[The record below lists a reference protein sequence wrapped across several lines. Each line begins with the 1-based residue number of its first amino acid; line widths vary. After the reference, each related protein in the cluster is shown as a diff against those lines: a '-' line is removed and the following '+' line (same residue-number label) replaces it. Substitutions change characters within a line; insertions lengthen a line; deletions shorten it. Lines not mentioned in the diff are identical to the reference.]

1 MVDGRIDE
9 RAPFIG
15 TYRMRLLVR
24 ILALLAC
31 TLLAVPPAAADDY
44 ATVLIDRP
52 LTLQPQMLQL
62 EAAASLTHDAAAAA
76 PAPSN
81 TEALQFAADYGILHH
96 LQAGAVVDV
105 QVSPS
110 SRFAR
115 GLVSGQYQLLTFA
128 AFRLDLGAQRVD
140 SGNLDFAFGVG
151 LPLHLKLTDTLA
163 LVSSRPYA
171 YGAEDDLFS
180 VRAGSNGSI
189 SELRLPV
196 GILYQVSPYLA
207 VVGRSGIRNQ
217 GSAYFVPFGA
227 DVTVSA
233 SRLDFGVTFD
243 LAGQVSPSN
252 GSGYFDLLT
261 VRGFAQL
268 RI

>member
-1 MVDGRIDE
+1 M
-9 RAPFIG
+9 
-15 TYRMRLLVR
+15 
-24 ILALLAC
+24 
-31 TLLAVPPAAADDY
+31 
-44 ATVLIDRP
+44 LIDRP
-52 LTLQPQMLQL
+52 LTLPPQTLEL
-62 EAAASLTHDAAAAA
+62 EAAASLTHFGAAVD

-110 SRFAR
+110 SDFER
-115 GLVSGQYQLLTFA
+115 GLVSGQYQLLEFA
-128 AFRLDLGAQRVD
+128 AVRLDLGAQRVA
-140 SGNLDFAFGVG
+140 GNLNFAFGAG
-151 LPLHLKLTDTLA
+151 LPLHLKLTDAFA
-163 LVSSRPYA
+163 LISSRPYA

-180 VRAGSNGSI
+180 FRAGSGRSV

-196 GILYQVSPYLA
+196 GILYQLHPNVAL
-207 VVGRSGIRNQ
+207 VGRSGIRSQ
-217 GSAYFVPFGA
+217 DSAYFVPFGA
-227 DVTVSA
+227 DATVSV

-252 GSGYFDLLT
+252 GPGYFDALS
-261 VRGFAQL
+261 VRGFAQV

>member
-1 MVDGRIDE
+1 
-9 RAPFIG
+9 
-15 TYRMRLLVR
+15 MRLLVPA
-24 ILALLAC
+24 LALLAC
-31 TLLAVPPAAADDY
+31 TLVAVPPAAADDDS
-44 ATVLIDRP
+44 TVLIDRP
-52 LTLQPQMLQL
+52 LTLPPQTLQL
-62 EAAASLTHDAAAAA
+62 EAGAALTHFGAAVA

-110 SRFAR
+110 SDFAR
-115 GLVSGQYQLLTFA
+115 GLLSGQYQLLAFA
-128 AFRLDLGAQRVD
+128 AVRIDLGAQRVGGD
-140 SGNLDFAFGVG
+140 IDFAFGVG

-180 VRAGSNGSI
+180 FRAGSNGSI

-196 GILYQVSPYLA
+196 GILYQVHPNVAL
-207 VVGRSGIRNQ
+207 VGRTGIRSQ
-217 GSAYFVPFGA
+217 DSATFVPLGVDA
-227 DVTVSA
+227 TVSV
-233 SRLDFGVTFD
+233 SRLDFGVTLD
-243 LAGQVSPSN
+243 LAGQVSPSS
-252 GSGYFDLLT
+252 GPGYFDLLT
-261 VRGFAQL
+261 VRGFAQV

>member
-1 MVDGRIDE
+1 
-9 RAPFIG
+9 
-15 TYRMRLLVR
+15 MRLLVPA
-24 ILALLAC
+24 LALLAC
-31 TLLAVPPAAADDY
+31 TLVAVPPAAADEDS
-44 ATVLIDRP
+44 TVLIDRP
-52 LTLQPQMLQL
+52 LTLPPQTLQL
-62 EAAASLTHDAAAAA
+62 EAGASLTHFGAAVA

-110 SRFAR
+110 SDFAR
-115 GLVSGQYQLLTFA
+115 GLLGGQYQLLAFA
-128 AFRLDLGAQRVD
+128 AVRIDLGAQRVGGD
-140 SGNLDFAFGVG
+140 IDFAFGVG

-180 VRAGSNGSI
+180 FRAGSNGSI

-196 GILYQVSPYLA
+196 GILYQVHPNVAL
-207 VVGRSGIRNQ
+207 VGRTGIRSQ
-217 GSAYFVPFGA
+217 DSATFVPLGVDA
-227 DVTVSA
+227 TVSV
-233 SRLDFGVTFD
+233 SRLDFGVTLD
-243 LAGQVSPSN
+243 LAGQVSPSS
-252 GSGYFDLLT
+252 GPGYFDLLT
-261 VRGFAQL
+261 VRGFAQV

>member
-1 MVDGRIDE
+1 
-9 RAPFIG
+9 
-15 TYRMRLLVR
+15 MRLLVR
-24 ILALLAC
+24 TLALLAC

-44 ATVLIDRP
+44 STVQIDRP
-52 LTLQPQMLQL
+52 LTLPPQMLEL
-62 EAAASLTHDAAAAA
+62 EAAASLTHFGNAVD

-110 SRFAR
+110 SQFAR
-115 GLVSGQYQLLTFA
+115 GLLTGQYQLLEFA

-140 SGNLDFAFGVG
+140 NGDLDFAFGIG
-151 LPLHLKLTDTLA
+151 LPLHLKMTDNVA

-180 VRAGSNGSI
+180 FRAGHGSI
-189 SELRLPV
+189 SEFRLPV
-196 GILYQVSPYLA
+196 GVLYQLNPYVAL
-207 VVGRSGIRNQ
+207 VGRTGIRNQ
-217 GSAYFVPFGA
+217 GSAYFVPLGVDA
-227 DVTVSA
+227 TISV
-233 SRLDFGVTFD
+233 SRLDFGVTLD

-252 GSGYFDLLT
+252 GNGYFDLLT
-261 VRGFAQL
+261 VRGFAQV

>member
-1 MVDGRIDE
+1 
-9 RAPFIG
+9 
-15 TYRMRLLVR
+15 MRLLVR
-24 ILALLAC
+24 TLALLAC
-31 TLLAVPPAAADDY
+31 TLLAVPLAAADDY
-44 ATVLIDRP
+44 STVLIDRP
-52 LTLQPQMLQL
+52 LTLPPQMLQL
-62 EAAASLTHDAAAAA
+62 EAAASLTHFGNAVD

-110 SRFAR
+110 SDFAR
-115 GLVSGQYQLLTFA
+115 GLLTGQYQLLAFA
-128 AFRLDLGAQRVD
+128 AVRLDLGAQRVD
-140 SGNLDFAFGVG
+140 NGDLDFAFGIGV
-151 LPLHLKLTDTLA
+151 PLHLKLTDTLA

-180 VRAGSNGSI
+180 VRARSSTI

-196 GILYQVSPYLA
+196 GVLYQVNPYVAL
-207 VVGRSGIRNQ
+207 VGRTGIRNQ
-217 GSAYFVPFGA
+217 GSAYFVPLGVDA
-227 DVTVSA
+227 TVSV
-233 SRLDFGVTFD
+233 SRLDVGVTLD

-252 GSGYFDLLT
+252 GNGYFDLLT
-261 VRGFAQL
+261 VRGFAQV

>member
-1 MVDGRIDE
+1 M
-9 RAPFIG
+9 
-15 TYRMRLLVR
+15 
-24 ILALLAC
+24 LAC
-31 TLLAVPPAAADDY
+31 MLLAVARAAADDY
-44 ATVLIDRP
+44 STVLIDRP
-52 LTLQPQMLQL
+52 LSLPPQMLQL
-62 EAAASLTHDAAAAA
+62 EAAASLTHFGNAVD

-81 TEALQFAADYGILHH
+81 VEALQFAADYGILHH

-110 SRFAR
+110 SDFAR
-115 GLVSGQYQLLTFA
+115 ALLTGQYQLLAFA

-140 SGNLDFAFGVG
+140 NGDLDFAFGVG
-151 LPLHLKLTDTLA
+151 VPLHLKLTDTLA

-180 VRAGSNGSI
+180 VRAGHGSI

-196 GILYQVSPYLA
+196 GILYQVNSYVAL
-207 VVGRSGIRNQ
+207 VGRTGIRNQ
-217 GSAYFVPFGA
+217 GSAYYVPLGVDA
-227 DVTVSA
+227 TVSV
-233 SRLDFGVTFD
+233 SRLDVGVTLD

-252 GSGYFDLLT
+252 GNGYFDLLT
-261 VRGFAQL
+261 VRGFAQV

>member
-1 MVDGRIDE
+1 
-9 RAPFIG
+9 
-15 TYRMRLLVR
+15 MRPLVPT
-24 ILALLAC
+24 LALLAC

-52 LTLQPQMLQL
+52 LTLPPQMLQL
-62 EAAASLTHDAAAAA
+62 EAAASLTHFGAAVD

-81 TEALQFAADYGILHH
+81 TEALQFSADYGILHH

-110 SRFAR
+110 SNFAR
-115 GLVSGQYQLLTFA
+115 GLLSGQYQLLEFA
-128 AFRLDLGAQRVD
+128 AVRLDLGAQRVD
-140 SGNLDFAFGVG
+140 NGDLYFAFGVG
-151 LPLHLKLTDTLA
+151 LPLHLKLTDTVA

-180 VRAGSNGSI
+180 FRAGGSTI
-189 SELRLPV
+189 SELRLPA
-196 GILYQVSPYLA
+196 GILYQVSPYIAL
-207 VVGRSGIRNQ
+207 VGRTGIRNQ
-217 GSAYFVPFGA
+217 GSAYYVPLGA
-227 DVTVSA
+227 DATVSV

-252 GSGYFDLLT
+252 GNGYFDLLT
-261 VRGFAQL
+261 IRGFAQV

>member
-1 MVDGRIDE
+1 
-9 RAPFIG
+9 
-15 TYRMRLLVR
+15 MRLLVR
-24 ILALLAC
+24 TLALLAC

-44 ATVLIDRP
+44 STVLIDRP

-62 EAAASLTHDAAAAA
+62 EAAASLTHNAAVD
-76 PAPSN
+76 PSSN

-110 SRFAR
+110 SKFER
-115 GLVSGQYQLLTFA
+115 GLVSGQYQLLNFA

-140 SGNLDFAFGVG
+140 SGSLYFAFGVG
-151 LPLHLKLTDTLA
+151 LPLRLKLTDTLA

-180 VRAGSNGSI
+180 VRTNFSSSI

-196 GILYQVSPYLA
+196 GVLYQVNPNLA
-207 VVGRSGIRNQ
+207 VIGRSGIGNV

-227 DVTVSA
+227 DVTVSV
-233 SRLDFGVTFD
+233 SRLDIGVTFD
-243 LAGQVSPSN
+243 LAGQVSPDN
-252 GSGYFDLLT
+252 GPGYFDLLT
-261 VRGFAQL
+261 VRGFAQV

>member
-9 RAPFIG
+9 RALFIG

-24 ILALLAC
+24 ILASLAC

-44 ATVLIDRP
+44 STVLIDRP
-52 LTLQPQMLQL
+52 LTLPPQTLQL
-62 EAAASLTHDAAAAA
+62 EVAASLTHDAAAVD

-81 TEALQFAADYGILHH
+81 TEALQFGADYGILHH

-105 QVSPS
+105 RVSPS
-110 SRFAR
+110 SQFER
-115 GLVSGQYQLLTFA
+115 GLASGQYQLMAFA
-128 AFRLDLGAQRVD
+128 ALRLDLGAQRVGGD
-140 SGNLDFAFGVG
+140 IDFAFGVG
-151 LPLHLKLTDTLA
+151 VPLRLKLTDALA

-180 VRAGSNGSI
+180 FRAGSGDSI
-189 SELRLPV
+189 SEYRLPI
-196 GILYQVSPYLA
+196 GILYQVAPYFA
-207 VVGRSGIRNQ
+207 VVGRTGFRSQ
-217 GSAYFVPFGA
+217 DSARFVPLGA
-227 DVTVSA
+227 DATLSV

-243 LAGQVSPSN
+243 LAGQVSPSS
-252 GSGYFDLLT
+252 GPGYFDLVT
-261 VRGFAQL
+261 VRGFAQV

>member
-1 MVDGRIDE
+1 
-9 RAPFIG
+9 
-15 TYRMRLLVR
+15 
-24 ILALLAC
+24 LLAC
-31 TLLAVPPAAADDY
+31 MLLAVARAAADDY
-44 ATVLIDRP
+44 STVLIDRP
-52 LTLQPQMLQL
+52 LSLPPQMLQL
-62 EAAASLTHDAAAAA
+62 EAAASLTHFGNAVD

-81 TEALQFAADYGILHH
+81 VEALQFAADYGILHH

-110 SRFAR
+110 SDFAR
-115 GLVSGQYQLLTFA
+115 ALLTGQYQLLAFA

-140 SGNLDFAFGVG
+140 NGDLDFAFGVG
-151 LPLHLKLTDTLA
+151 VPLHLKLTDTLA

-180 VRAGSNGSI
+180 VRAGHGSI

-196 GILYQVSPYLA
+196 GILYQVNSYVAL
-207 VVGRSGIRNQ
+207 VGRTGIRNQ
-217 GSAYFVPFGA
+217 GSAYYVPLGVDA
-227 DVTVSA
+227 TVSV
-233 SRLDFGVTFD
+233 SRLDVGVTLD

-252 GSGYFDLLT
+252 GNGYFDLLT
-261 VRGFAQL
+261 VRGFAQV

>member
-1 MVDGRIDE
+1 
-9 RAPFIG
+9 
-15 TYRMRLLVR
+15 MRSLVP

-31 TLLAVPPAAADDY
+31 TLLAVPPAAADDD

-52 LTLQPQMLQL
+52 LTLPPQMLQL
-62 EAAASLTHDAAAAA
+62 EAAASLTHFGAAVD

-110 SRFAR
+110 SEFAR
-115 GLVSGQYQLLTFA
+115 GLLSGQYQLLAFA
-128 AFRLDLGAQRVD
+128 AVRLDLGAQRVGGD
-140 SGNLDFAFGVG
+140 IDVAFGVG
-151 LPLHLKLTDTLA
+151 VPLHLKLTDALA

-180 VRAGSNGSI
+180 VRAGHGSI
-189 SELRLPV
+189 SEFRLPV
-196 GILYQVSPYLA
+196 GILYQVNPYIAL
-207 VVGRSGIRNQ
+207 VGRTGVRNQ
-217 GSAYFVPFGA
+217 DSAYFVPLGA
-227 DVTVSA
+227 DATVSV
-233 SRLDFGVTFD
+233 SRLDFGVTLD
-243 LAGQVSPSN
+243 LAGQVSPAD
-252 GSGYFDLLT
+252 GPGFFDLLT
-261 VRGFAQL
+261 VRGFAQV